1 MVRKTV
7 QLQTKEEL
15 RPVATPVRS
24 GYVSRDVPS
33 LGAANALA
41 EALSSL
47 QPSLSRFARKQAE
60 ETQKS
65 DVAAG
70 EALYALQENRQS
82 WSDFVKAN
90 PEHAGANPWVRE
102 GYLRARMANEAANYR
117 TWLQAQSVGENAVV
131 QDGEAKIGLAE
142 ANPDQTAK
150 WLQQQKM
157 RYIKENMGGVMDPG
171 LYSEIFTPLAE
182 SAERELSSKII
193 SYQQDALID
202 KSIGEHSKLIE
213 NTLRGAIES
222 GAFDGPESEQAKA
235 HIGTQISTMAREM
248 IRDGIPPQQVNAA
261 VVDTLL
267 ALADDNDVEDADEIL
282 SLAQHV
288 ETSKG
293 SYLGNI
299 PAIKKQFEQ
308 AIDAKNQENY
318 WKNVQAEQMRKQK
331 EAEAKRIDDTQLA
344 SVYIDNPLS
353 VPKKTRLAYIQ
364 KYGMDNYTDLI
375 RSLKTMDSYNDEASG
390 GKGGGSGSDKIA
402 AQMWFRI
409 ATNDMPTPQEIM
421 NAGMSKTETINLLK
435 TVSTKTAKEENKL
448 WKDYGSLVENAVFT
462 DLYATKNP
470 DELPGEAQVFAYQVA
485 EEAALAVE
493 DEVKKTPD
501 IADNPQKM
509 RVLVRQKALEFSEK
523 YRKQMD
529 KFTDTL
535 RMDPNARITKV
546 DPAAQNNAMQST
558 LALAADYQAQKAS
571 GADVKNHEFA
581 QLVERKYGGAK
592 TPEQVLEALRKKGQL
607 NDPLSANG
615 GGGTGKGW

>member
-1 MVRKTV
+1 MARKTV

-15 RPVATPVRS
+15 RPVAQPVRS

-33 LGAANALA
+33 IGAANALA

-47 QPSLSRFARKQAE
+47 QPSLSRFARKHAE

-90 PEHAGANPWVRE
+90 PQHAGANPWVRE

-117 TWLQAQSVGENAVV
+117 MWLQAQSVGENAVI
-131 QDGEAKIGLAE
+131 QEGDAKVGLAE
-142 ANPDQTAK
+142 ATPDQTAK
-150 WLQQQKM
+150 WLAQQKI
-157 RYIKENMGGVMDPG
+157 RYVKENMNGVMDPA
-171 LYSEIFTPLAE
+171 LFSEIFTPLAE

-202 KSIGEHSKLIE
+202 KSISEHSKLIE

-222 GAFDGPESEQAKA
+222 GAFDGPESEQAKT
-235 HIGTQISTMAREM
+235 HIGTQISAMAREM
-248 IRDGIPPQQVNAA
+248 ITDGIPPQQVNAA

-267 ALADDNDVEDADEIL
+267 ALADDNDVEDAEEIL
-282 SLAQHV
+282 SLAQHI

-331 EAEAKRIDDTQLA
+331 EAEAKRIDDTALA
-344 SVYIDNPLS
+344 STYINNPLN

-364 KYGMDNYTDLI
+364 KYGMDNYVDLI
-375 RSLKTMDSYNDEASG
+375 RSLKTMDSYNDG
-390 GKGGGSGSDKIA
+390 DGSGKTSAQDAKA

-409 ATNDMPTPQEIM
+409 ATGDMPTPQEIM
-421 NAGMSKTETINLLK
+421 NSGMTKTETINLLK
-435 TVSTKTAKEENKL
+435 TVSTKTERQDSKFKKE
-448 WKDYGSLVENAVFT
+448 YGSMLEGSVFT
-462 DLYATKNP
+462 ALFATKNP
-470 DELPGEAQVFAYQVA
+470 DDLPGEQQSFGYQVA
-485 EEAALAVE
+485 SEVALAVE
-493 DEVKKTPD
+493 DEVKK
-501 IADNPQKM
+501 NPGVEEDPLRMKVLISQKT
-509 RVLVRQKALEFSEK
+509 LELSER

-529 KFTDTL
+529 RFSEEVRTN
-535 RMDPNARITKV
+535 PNARITRA
-546 DPAAQNNAMQST
+546 DPEKQASAAQSILT
-558 LALAADYQAQKAS
+558 LAADYQAQKAS

-581 QLVERKYGGAK
+581 QLVARKYGGAK
-592 TPEQVLEALRKKGQL
+592 TPEQVLEALKKKGSL
-607 NDPLSANG
+607 TTRTSVNG
-615 GGGTGKGW
+615 TDGGEGW